1 MPIQIGAI
9 GDSLSCYNKGMLSF
23 TEQHSHPQINRRQ
36 AMTLASASM
45 LGLAGGAERS
55 ANAVEAGKRF
65 AGFGKAKSVLTI
77 FAHGGQSQ
85 IDMWD
90 PKPNAP
96 DHVRSIFRPIQTA
109 LSGVNFTEDMPGIA
123 SVADRMTIIR
133 SMAHSD
139 LDHGSAAYLS
149 FTGRYHSRL
158 SSNPPPRPTD
168 MPAIGSVVNYLPFD
182 KEFPYSSIYVNG
194 PALVPLEPGPGQYG
208 GLLGKQHD
216 PLFVENPAAGEIA
229 IPGLSHKT
237 VLGERQ
243 MRERLR
249 LRDQLNQRSKLPQ
262 ESESIRNT
270 RRLYLEAVEMLSSP
284 EVISAFDLRQESA
297 KTREA
302 YGNYRSGQSCLLG
315 RRLVEAGVPY
325 VNVIFN
331 HTNRGQDNAPDE
343 VEEYGWDTHNDI
355 FNALHKYL
363 VPRFDQTIS
372 TLIRDLDAR
381 GLLDTTLVIIMSEFG
396 RAPLIAP
403 EPNFP
408 GNNAGRKHW
417 ANAYSIALAG
427 AGVQRGAVIGATDRL
442 GGEVVADRYAPWD
455 VTATIFNALGITV
468 DTHYLDPVARP
479 LPITTGT
486 PIEALYKS

>member
-1 MPIQIGAI
+1 
-9 GDSLSCYNKGMLSF
+9 MLSF

-45 LGLAGGAERS
+45 LGLAGGVEMS
-55 ANAVEAGKRF
+55 AKAVEAGKRF

-109 LSGVNFTEDMPGIA
+109 LSGVHFTEDMPGIA
-123 SVADRMTIIR
+123 SVADRMTVIR
-133 SMAHSD
+133 SMAHAD

-149 FTGRYHSRL
+149 FPGRYHSRL

-168 MPAIGSVVNYLPFD
+168 MPAIGSVLNYLPLD

-229 IPGLSHKT
+229 IPGLSHQT

-243 MRERLR
+243 MRARLR
-249 LRDQLNQRSKLPQ
+249 LRDQLNQRSNVPQ
-262 ESESIRNT
+262 ESESIRNI
-270 RRLYLEAVEMLSSP
+270 RRLYLEAVEMLSSAD
-284 EVISAFDLRQESA
+284 VISAFDLRQESA

-355 FNALHKYL
+355 FNALHQYL
-363 VPRFDQTIS
+363 VPRFDKTIS
-372 TLIRDLDAR
+372 TLIKDLDDR

-442 GGEVVADRYAPWD
+442 GGEVVANRYAPWD